1 MCSYFFEKVSHGK
14 TAKYPKYSKYPL
26 TSAGGLAA
34 SKPLMSRAADSYL
47 FYGFLQSFH
56 RWMRFEPPKLFRCKA
71 TGKIRT
77 WGRMHQHTAAYSIA
91 DETKSCLWCGGFEKK
106 FFQDYLCKSLQST
119 VTWQQSDP
127 KPTIRLCESWTT
139 FTRKGNL
146 KKLRPVESYAGSKV
160 KIRMQ
165 SKIPSRF
172 GPGKAVPWPHFV
184 QSTNVLWI
192 CLFVLHLNGGWV
204 RLGGDL
210 WTYLGVVAQ
219 DSVDYIV
226 LISRYPLVVFNPQSD
241 RYRCT
246 EHASIKQGQ
255 AGSLQWSLQV
265 LRYLSWTFCT
275 LCFSSRCCNPA
286 EASIST
292 IDSNEHKHSHT
303 CKPNT
308 YEYKDR

>member
-1 MCSYFFEKVSHGK
+1 MEK
-14 TAKYPKYSKYPL
+14 
-26 TSAGGLAA
+26 
-34 SKPLMSRAADSYL
+34 
-47 FYGFLQSFH
+47 LQSIPDLC
-56 RWMRFEPPKLFRCKA
+56 RWIGCFQTSHVTCCWLVLILRISTVVPALNLRFEPPKLFRCKA

-91 DETKSCLWCGGFEKK
+91 DETKSCLWCGGFAKK

-165 SKIPSRF
+165 SKIPWRF

-184 QSTNVLWI
+184 QSTNVLWMSI
-192 CLFVLHLNGGWV
+192 CLAFER
-204 RLGGDL
+204 RLGPVRWRSLNVPGCCGPRFSGL
-210 WTYLGVVAQ
+210 QWFHVR
-219 DSVDYIV
+219 SVRSV
-226 LISRYPLVVFNPQSD
+226 RSTLCWYPDIPLLFSAPRAIPIAAPSMQ
-241 RYRCT
+241 
-246 EHASIKQGQ
+246 ASIKQGQ

-265 LRYLSWTFCT
+265 LPEVPL
-275 LCFSSRCCNPA
+275 LDLLH
-286 EASIST
+286 IMLL
-292 IDSNEHKHSHT
+292 K
-303 CKPNT
+303 
-308 YEYKDR
+308 

>member
-1 MCSYFFEKVSHGK
+1 MEK
-14 TAKYPKYSKYPL
+14 
-26 TSAGGLAA
+26 
-34 SKPLMSRAADSYL
+34 
-47 FYGFLQSFH
+47 LQSIPDLC
-56 RWMRFEPPKLFRCKA
+56 RWIGCFQTSHVTCCWLVLILRISTVVPALNLRFEPPKLFRCKA

-91 DETKSCLWCGGFEKK
+91 DETKSCLWCGGFAKK

-165 SKIPSRF
+165 SKIPLRF

-210 WTYLGVVAQ
+210 WTCLGAVAQ
-219 DSVDYIV
+219 DSVDYSGFMYV
-226 LISRYPLVVFNPQSD
+226 LYVLYVPHCVDIPISPCCFQPPERSLSLHRACKHQS
-241 RYRCT
+241 
-246 EHASIKQGQ
+246 SKVKQG
-255 AGSLQWSLQV
+255 LCNDLYKFC

-303 CKPNT
+303 HMQTQHVWVKL
-308 YEYKDR
+308 